1 MEDPGP
7 TQLDP
12 LLGDVVDRLR
22 ESLSDAPIDW
32 ALTGSTSFALQGVP
46 VEPND
51 VDVQTTESGAYE
63 IERRFEDHV
72 TEPVSFQSSEGIRS
86 HFCGLSVD
94 SVPVEIMGAVQKRRA
109 DGTWEPPVDIHTHT
123 HTPAVR
129 AVPRRSGPGPLTR
142 LRGPGLRAARS
153 ERTGAAASGLHQ
165 LTSGEAAELEHISP
179 TRLPSRGSSVG
190 RTGPRSHRTDH

>member
-1 MEDPGP
+1 VEDPGP

-86 HFCGLSVD
+86 HFGGLSVD

-109 DGTWEPPVDIHTHT
+109 DGTWEPPVDIDTHRQFV
-123 HTPAVR
+123 PFRGGQVPVLSLDYEAR
-129 AVPRRSGPGPLTR
+129 AYEQLG
-142 LRGPGLRAARS
+142 RS
-153 ERTGAAASGLHQ
+153 ERAQQ
-165 LTSGEAAELEHISP
+165 LRDYIN
-179 TRLPSRGSSVG
+179 
-190 RTGPRSHRTDH
+190 